1 MTNWDM
7 EPAEAVQA
15 AADGEAVSEAQNS
28 LHFGQGTVVSLS
40 FLVGY
45 HRDINQP
52 WNIGIFYGE

>member
-28 LHFGQGTVVSLS
+28 LHGQGTVVSLS

-45 HRDINQP
+45 NRDINQP
-52 WNIGIFYGE
+52 WNIGRFYGEE

>member
-1 MTNWDM
+1 M